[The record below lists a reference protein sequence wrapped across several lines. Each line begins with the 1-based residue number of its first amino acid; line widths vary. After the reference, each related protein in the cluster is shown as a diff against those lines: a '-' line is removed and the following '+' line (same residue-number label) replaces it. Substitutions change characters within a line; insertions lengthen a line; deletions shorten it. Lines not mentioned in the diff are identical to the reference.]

1 VFDAKEQGN
10 VQIDR
15 VYFLYLS
22 LLMTKPNPSYDP
34 QHSSFISSINQSFHY
49 FLQQIDCFSG
59 RITCRQLKAYLLYH
73 SFDTRSKL
81 EVLYEASKYTTTF
94 GLELCAHFKQHSK
107 TLFPS
112 ILPLAIKR
120 TLHKI
125 NLSELQ
131 SNKLD
136 HRLIAHYFFTRFYSI
151 VWKHNFQTGLHLKHK
166 NNLCQFLTEDFY
178 RYYSLASHTIYWNV
192 QITQTFLTI
201 IQNFALYALE
211 TLQFSQNWLF
221 THRFSFKVQ
230 KKEKSIPEQQ
240 KRSKSALRHS
250 EKIIS
255 SERDQNYK
263 KKIDIWSYLVEQNQ
277 PAIAAQKLEEFE
289 EEPDEGRQKR
299 LYSRSRSK
307 AFRLSKSPP
316 QIIFEESKVEISP
329 LILDSLRRKQKSEED
344 QPYVE
349 KISLLLSQNSP
360 PPVRMNSHQ
369 LQEGF
374 LTLESARNEVD
385 ELENEPKKKEQ
396 FQFERK
402 ALQRRLTNEKEKEAH
417 HLNSSPRVRTSEG
430 AQTKR
435 ENAIKELEEMKK
447 RNEKA
452 LEYEREMLE
461 GVLHGD
467 MTNESFNTKLK
478 KLQNITKKQNTEDDT
493 DLVNQSRNSL

>member
-1 VFDAKEQGN
+1 
-10 VQIDR
+10 
-15 VYFLYLS
+15 
-22 LLMTKPNPSYDP
+22 
-34 QHSSFISSINQSFHY
+34 
-49 FLQQIDCFSG
+49 
-59 RITCRQLKAYLLYH
+59 
-73 SFDTRSKL
+73 
-81 EVLYEASKYTTTF
+81 LYEASKYMTTF

-221 THRFSFKVQ
+221 THHFSFKVQ
-230 KKEKSIPEQQ
+230 NQSPNSDKSKPQQQ
-240 KRSKSALRHS
+240 KRSKSALKHS
-250 EKIIS
+250 EKIFS
-255 SERDQNYK
+255 SEREQNYK

-277 PAIAAQKLEEFE
+277 PAIATQKLEEFE

-307 AFRLSKSPP
+307 AFRLNKSPP
-316 QIIFEESKVEISP
+316 QTIFEESKVEISP
-329 LILDSLRRKQKSEED
+329 LRLDSLRKKQKSEED
-344 QPYVE
+344 QPYAE
-349 KISLLLSQNSP
+349 RISLLLSQNSP
-360 PPVRMNSHQ
+360 PPVRMTSQQ

-374 LTLESARNEVD
+374 LTQESARGELD
-385 ELENEPKKKEQ
+385 EFKITMSQNKSYQKEQ

-402 ALQRRLTNEKEKEAH
+402 ALQRRLTNEKEKEVQN
-417 HLNSSPRVRTSEG
+417 LNSSPRVQTSEG

-435 ENAIKELEEMKK
+435 GNAIRELEEMKK
-447 RNEKA
+447 RNDKA

-467 MTNESFNTKLK
+467 MTNESFNKKLK
-478 KLQNITKKQNTEDDT
+478 KLQNITKKPQNTNRTEDEQ
-493 DLVNQSRNSL
+493 DLVNQSENSL